1 MTDIDISICQT
12 QGRIYAWIADN
23 GYDVKSFSDAY
34 LTSKFCKNSM
44 DTPYS
49 RFQLEMELECL
60 DFIMPEIQDKV
71 YKLKNNM
78 YFSKDI
84 AEWIG
89 FMYRYLYI
97 YSGIKSCE
105 LKSDIP
111 FDLMCK
117 YYPEMHTID
126 EESASEIM
134 IENMK
139 KDLAEKYERI

>member
-1 MTDIDISICQT
+1 
-12 QGRIYAWIADN
+12 
-23 GYDVKSFSDAY
+23 
-34 LTSKFCKNSM
+34 
-44 DTPYS
+44 
-49 RFQLEMELECL
+49 MELECL

-71 YKLKNNM
+71 HKLENNM
-78 YFSKDI
+78 YFSKYI

-97 YSGIKSCE
+97 YSGIKSYE

-117 YYPEMHTID
+117 YYPGMHTID
-126 EESASEIM
+126 EESAAEIM